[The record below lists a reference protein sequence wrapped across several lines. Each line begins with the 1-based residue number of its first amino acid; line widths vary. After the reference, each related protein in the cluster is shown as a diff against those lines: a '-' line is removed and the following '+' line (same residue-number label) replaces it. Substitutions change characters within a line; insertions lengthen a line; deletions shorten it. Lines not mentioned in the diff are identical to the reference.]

1 MADALAAISVLI
13 GELEAKLAESPIYRE
28 LTILCKARDD
38 LRNLSDSGTGS
49 AKDVARPP
57 NVGPKRI
64 TILEGA
70 RLALAEKGH
79 PMTTAELVE
88 SLPQFGA
95 QVGGKK
101 PRLNLTS
108 VLSKRGGAIVSM
120 RWRSKH
126 AWWFQDRP
134 LPNDEAEGNP
144 SQDQP
149 SAPNSNQG
157 ESYAPA
163 LAD

>member
-1 MADALAAISVLI
+1 MADALAAISVRI

-38 LRNLSDSGTGS
+38 LRNLSDSGTGR
-49 AKDVARPP
+49 AKDVARAP
-57 NVGPKRI
+57 NVGSKRI

-70 RLALAEKGH
+70 RLALAEKGR

-88 SLPQFGA
+88 SLPLFGA
-95 QVGGKK
+95 QVGGKN

-120 RWRSKH
+120 RWQSKH